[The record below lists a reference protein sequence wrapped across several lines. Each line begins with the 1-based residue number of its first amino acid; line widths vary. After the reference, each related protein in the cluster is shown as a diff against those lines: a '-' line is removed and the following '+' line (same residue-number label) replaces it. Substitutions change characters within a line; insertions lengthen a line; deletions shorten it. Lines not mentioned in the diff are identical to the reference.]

1 MLALVIAHSKLML
14 LFLLI
19 GTVVALSR
27 LGAPRDFSSAHPGE
41 SADQA
46 H

>member
-1 MLALVIAHSKLML
+1 MLALVIAYSKLSL

-27 LGAPRDFSSAHPGE
+27 FGE
-41 SADQA
+41 RRRKPTG
-46 H
+46 